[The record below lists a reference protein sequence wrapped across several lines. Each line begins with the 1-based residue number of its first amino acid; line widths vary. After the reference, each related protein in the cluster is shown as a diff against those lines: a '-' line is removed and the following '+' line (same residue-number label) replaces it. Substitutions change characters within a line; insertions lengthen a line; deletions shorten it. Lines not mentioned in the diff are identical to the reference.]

1 MAEAFVDTSF
11 VIALVNRRD
20 QYHSQAVELASRFD
34 KRPLVTT
41 DAVLLE
47 IGNALAR
54 NFKSDSIQIIEHF
67 LTSEEIQI
75 VNLNPELF
83 RRAFEL
89 YRSHLDKAWG
99 LIDCISFI
107 VMRDLSLSKALTAYQ
122 HFKQAGFNVLRGS
135 QT

>member
-11 VIALVNRRD
+11 VIALINKSD
-20 QYHSQAVELASRFD
+20 QYHSRATQLAARFD

-54 NFKSDSIQIIEHF
+54 NFKAQSVQIIEHF
-67 LTSEEIQI
+67 VTSDEIQI
-75 VNLNPELF
+75 VALNAELF

-89 YRSHLDKAWG
+89 YRSHDDKAWG
-99 LIDCISFI
+99 LVDCISFI
-107 VMRDLSLSKALTAYQ
+107 VMKDLKLTQSLTADKD
-122 HFKQAGFNVLRGS
+122 FEQAGFEVLIGK
-135 QT
+135 

>member
-20 QYHSQAVELASRFD
+20 QYRSQAVELASRFD

-107 VMRDLSLSKALTAYQ
+107 VMRDLNLSKALTTDQ
-122 HFKQAGFNVLRGS
+122 HFKQAGFNVLIGS

>member
-1 MAEAFVDTSF
+1 LAEAFVDTSF

-20 QYHSQAVELASRFD
+20 QYRSQAVELASRFD

-107 VMRDLSLSKALTAYQ
+107 VMRDLNLSKALTTDQ
-122 HFKQAGFNVLRGS
+122 HFKQAGFNVLIGS